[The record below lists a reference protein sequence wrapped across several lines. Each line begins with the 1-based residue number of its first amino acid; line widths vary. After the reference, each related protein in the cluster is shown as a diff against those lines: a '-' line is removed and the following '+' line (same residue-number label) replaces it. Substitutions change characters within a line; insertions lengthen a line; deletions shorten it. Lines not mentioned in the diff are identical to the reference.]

1 MASLRP
7 PPTAAQSVLPPVRP
21 SKPPRGARPASPMAE
36 KVATA
41 RRVCAK
47 APWAK
52 STSPICAIPTA
63 TSSAPRTEW
72 VDPKTSNWPAD
83 IQVRSDSMRIA
94 VVGAG
99 GVGGG
104 FGAALAK
111 AGADVSFVA
120 RGAHLAAMRS
130 EGLKIQGGR
139 GETHLVPTRA
149 TEDPAEIGQVDIVLF
164 CVKLWDVE
172 SAGQRIKPLI
182 GPDTAVIPLQN
193 GIDAAER
200 LIPILGE
207 SAVMGGVAQIS
218 ASIVAPGV
226 IQQVGTFMR
235 MIFGELDGRRSQR
248 AEDFLALCLKAGFDA
263 TLSEQILTDLWMKFI
278 LLASNAGIMAL
289 ARQPIG
295 KLRDDPDLRPIF
307 LAAYQETIDV
317 GRAGGV
323 ALPAD
328 ALDKILAFTGHAP
341 PAMQASM
348 ALDLDRGNRL
358 EVPWLSGKVAELG
371 RQLGVPTPTHS
382 MMYAMLK
389 PYVMGAAG

>member
-1 MASLRP
+1 
-7 PPTAAQSVLPPVRP
+7 
-21 SKPPRGARPASPMAE
+21 
-36 KVATA
+36 
-41 RRVCAK
+41 
-47 APWAK
+47 
-52 STSPICAIPTA
+52 
-63 TSSAPRTEW
+63 
-72 VDPKTSNWPAD
+72 
-83 IQVRSDSMRIA
+83 MRIA

-104 FGAALAK
+104 FGMALAK
-111 AGADVSFVA
+111 AGADVTFIA
-120 RGAHLAAMRS
+120 RGAHLAAMKNH
-130 EGLKIQGGR
+130 GLRVQGGR
-139 GETHLVPTRA
+139 GETHLVPTQA
-149 TEDPAEIGQVDIVLF
+149 TDDPASIGKVDVVLF

-172 SAGQRIKPLI
+172 SAGQHIKPLI

-235 MIFGELDGRRSQR
+235 MIFGEFDGKLRKWG
-248 AEDFLALCLKAGFDA
+248 EDFLALCLKAGFDA
-263 TLSEQILTDLWMKFI
+263 TLSEQILTELWMKFI
-278 LLASNAGIMAL
+278 LLASNAGVMAL
-289 ARQPIG
+289 TRQPIG

-307 LAAYQETIDV
+307 MAAYREAIDV
-317 GRAGGV
+317 GRARGV

-328 ALDKILAFTGHAP
+328 ALEKILDFTSHAP
-341 PAMQASM
+341 PAMKASM
-348 ALDLDRGNRL
+348 ALDLERGSRL
-358 EVPWLSGKVAELG
+358 ELPWLGGKVVELG

-389 PYVMGAAG
+389 PYIMGTPA